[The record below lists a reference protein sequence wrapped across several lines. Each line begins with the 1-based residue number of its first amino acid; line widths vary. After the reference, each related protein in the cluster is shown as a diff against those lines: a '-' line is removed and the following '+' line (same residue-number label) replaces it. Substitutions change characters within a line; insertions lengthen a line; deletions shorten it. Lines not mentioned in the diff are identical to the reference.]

1 MIRATSK
8 FVIAINIIKEK
19 QMLTVKAKDFNYT
32 NGKNRV
38 EGECLSTDTKPS
50 NVANGSILIEIDTGK
65 IFMYDES
72 GAVWTEL
79 Q

>member
-1 MIRATSK
+1 
-8 FVIAINIIKEK
+8 
-19 QMLTVKAKDFNYT
+19 MLTVKAKDFNYT

-38 EGECLSTDTKPS
+38 EGECLSTDAKPS

-72 GAVWTEL
+72 GAAWTEL